1 MCSDFLQNLKFHV
14 PLNIYISMS
23 DLRRNLSR
31 ELYSHI
37 QEAYYERF
45 LDTKETVLKHMS
57 NSLQMVSAIEKVCPP
72 RKNRQ

>member
-1 MCSDFLQNLKFHV
+1 
-14 PLNIYISMS
+14 MS

-57 NSLQMVSAIEKVCPP
+57 NSLQMVSGIEKVCPP